1 MLEDKKVF
9 GIVLSGGKSSRM
21 GTEKGLVTWNNKAL
35 IEYAIAAISPFCD
48 QVIISSNKDCYSYL
62 KLPVVKDIIP
72 DCGPLGG
79 VYSVM
84 KKHVADIYIVV
95 SCDVPYIK
103 SELYS
108 DLLSNLDYKDAVVP
122 VDESGRKQPLTA
134 VYGKSSLLYLENELL
149 DGNYK
154 MMSLLNLLEVEYYEI
169 NNNLPYYSPNLFLN
183 ANSLEDLFNH

>member
-1 MLEDKKVF
+1 
-9 GIVLSGGKSSRM
+9 M
-21 GTEKGLVTWNNKAL
+21 GTEKGLVKWNNKAL

-62 KLPVVKDIIP
+62 NLPVVEDFIP

-79 VYSVM
+79 IYSVM

-95 SCDVPYIK
+95 SCDVPYMK
-103 SELYS
+103 SELYF
-108 DLLSNLDYKDAVVP
+108 DLLSNLDFNDAIVP

-134 VYGKSSLLYLENELL
+134 VYGKNSFLTLERELQTGHFKMMKLL
-149 DGNYK
+149 D
-154 MMSLLNLLEVEYYEI
+154 LLEVEYYEI
-169 NNNLPYYSPNLFLN
+169 TNNLPYYSPNLFLN